1 MVPVYPSRSLS
12 ILGHCCTLK
21 QQLSSAGATCS
32 GFPVAACCLSF
43 HQEDLVMFRLNP
55 QPTFLSYSWMDSM
68 HMRPQHFYPARGWMR
83 PATNTNSTGM
93 PQNYPRQQL
102 VHDMNNHDSNVNEKP
117 NGHSTSTTSVPLYSE
132 SSLSARLLIR
142 EKRRFVARRSANL
155 YYITQQ
161 QTTPPQLNTV
171 RIEPC

>member
-1 MVPVYPSRSLS
+1 MDYATHINILSKKLKVWVSSGAGAVVHVISLLWQKSALVKRAFVCHEENLVHRFLVEAMVPVYPSRSLS

-68 HMRPQHFYPARGWMR
+68 RMRPPTFLSCSWMDAAR
-83 PATNTNSTGM
+83 
-93 PQNYPRQQL
+93 YKYQQYWYAAKL
-102 VHDMNNHDSNVNEKP
+102 
-117 NGHSTSTTSVPLYSE
+117 STSTACSRHEQSWF
-132 SSLSARLLIR
+132 
-142 EKRRFVARRSANL
+142 K
-155 YYITQQ
+155 
-161 QTTPPQLNTV
+161 
-171 RIEPC
+171 C